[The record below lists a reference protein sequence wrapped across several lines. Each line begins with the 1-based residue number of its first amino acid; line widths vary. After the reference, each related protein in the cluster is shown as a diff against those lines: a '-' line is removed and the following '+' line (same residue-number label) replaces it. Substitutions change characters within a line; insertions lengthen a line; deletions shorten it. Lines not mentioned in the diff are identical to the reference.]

1 MAKSDARF
9 EYRANLNRDAHD
21 LGNKFTFTATSGMLL
36 PVFADIATPGDSYYI
51 EHDLE
56 YLRTAQMLS
65 PAFID
70 VKVHYESFFVPMQ
83 MIYQPIEQSLFSM
96 KNPQSNFYGV
106 GPGTTWLNNDLPVLG
121 YRGIAD
127 SFALGDL
134 AISPEKSD
142 AFRLSDMLG
151 LNADNFCKDEV
162 VNPRFQ
168 FAPSFFPWQL
178 LAYHTIFQYYY
189 RLDDKS
195 KFDNTWSNID
205 NWYNQDDGSYGDE
218 GFFEIHQRPWDFDY
232 FTSMYRSPIV
242 SDASMQ
248 RMSLPRDVSL
258 SSAQIL
264 PSNLNGGKLS
274 DSTDTNYAF
283 RHQADDN
290 NTMTQYAGVT
300 DVGAAHRDVYVSTAV
315 IRQMFANEKL
325 AMITGRARKT
335 YDSQVLAHYGVKVPH
350 DPKHDIAFIG
360 HDTYDLHIGE
370 VTSLAST
377 SGEGGAGLGDLA
389 GKGWANGKG
398 HKHKFTAP
406 CHGVVMTIF
415 SIEPKKRYFGGF
427 ARQNAVT
434 NVFDLPTP
442 ELDRLGN
449 MPMFRYEAGENA
461 GSGIVTTRDI
471 IGWKERYYYWKRRYD
486 RVTLAFMVPRSSLGY
501 NSKAAYMISSAPF
514 GAYTSTNNNTARPDL
529 ESRFYID
536 RNCMDNLMLT
546 PYIAA
551 WQDGSN
557 DGPSQPTSENW
568 NRTPWLVYSRDPF
581 IVDSDLKVTKVSW
594 MSKDGEPVYNY

>member
-70 VKVHYESFFVPMQ
+70 VKVHFESFFVPLQ
-83 MIYQPIEQSLFSM
+83 MMYQPIEQSLFSI
-96 KNPQSNFYGV
+96 KNPQSDFYSLSS
-106 GPGTTWLNNDLPVLG
+106 GTTWLNNNLPVLS
-121 YRGIAD
+121 YRIIAD
-127 SFALGDL
+127 SFSAGDL

-151 LNADNFCKDEV
+151 LNADNFCKDI
-162 VNPRFQ
+162 NTDPRFQ

-178 LAYHTIFQYYY
+178 LAYHTIFEYFF
-189 RLDDKS
+189 RLDDKTPFTNHYCNCD
-195 KFDNTWSNID
+195 KY
-205 NWYNQDDGSYGDE
+205 YNQASDDSWGDE

-248 RMSLPRDVSL
+248 FVMDKGTYNPLSESDVEPINRVRDTSLAN
-258 SSAQIL
+258 SS
-264 PSNLNGGKLS
+264 
-274 DSTDTNYAF
+274 TTAF
-283 RHQADDN
+283 AASQVATYNQRQQ
-290 NTMTQYAGVT
+290 M
-300 DVGAAHRDVYVSTAV
+300 GASSTAI

-335 YDSQVLAHYGVKVPH
+335 YDSQVLAHYGVQVPH
-350 DPKHDIAFIG
+350 DPKHDIALIG
-360 HDTYDLHIGE
+360 HDSYDLHIGE

-377 SGEGGAGLGDLA
+377 SGDDGAGLGDLA

-398 HKHKFTAP
+398 RKHKFTAP
-406 CHGVVMTIF
+406 CHGVIMTIF

-442 ELDRLGN
+442 EFDRMGN

-461 GSGIVTTRDI
+461 GSGVVTTRDI

-486 RVTLAFMVPRSSLGY
+486 RVSLAFMVPRTSLGY
-501 NSKAAYMISSAPF
+501 NSYAAYMISSAPF
-514 GAYTSTNNNTARPDL
+514 GAYTATNTNTARPDL
-529 ESRFYID
+529 ETRFYID

-546 PYIAA
+546 PYISA
-551 WQDGSN
+551 WQDGSG

-568 NRTPWLVYSRDPF
+568 NKTPWLVYARDPF

>member
-21 LGNKFTFTATSGMLL
+21 LGSKFAFTSAAGMLL
-36 PVFADIATPGDSYYI
+36 PVFSDIATPGDSYYI

-56 YLRTAQMLS
+56 YLRTAQMYS

-70 VKVHYESFFVPMQ
+70 VKVHFESFFVPLQ
-83 MIYQPIEQSLFSM
+83 MMYQPIEQSLFSM
-96 KNPQSNFYGV
+96 KNPQSNFYSISSS
-106 GPGTTWLNNDLPVLG
+106 TNWLNEKLPVFA
-121 YRGIAD
+121 YRIIAD
-127 SFALGDL
+127 EFQSGDL
-134 AISPEKSD
+134 SVSQLKSD
-142 AFRLSDMLG
+142 AFRLCDMLG
-151 LNADNFCKDEV
+151 MNADNFCKDADTV
-162 VNPRFQ
+162 PRFQ
-168 FAPSFFPWQL
+168 YAPSVFPWQL

-189 RLDDKS
+189 RLDDKTPFNQS
-195 KFDNTWSNID
+195 CCNID
-205 NWYNQDDGSYGDE
+205 NWYKQATGDHFGDE
-218 GFFEIHQRPWDFDY
+218 DFFQLHQRPWDFDY

-248 RMSLPRDVSL
+248 SIMPKGTYSPLSESDVEPIDRLRDGNPAN
-258 SSAQIL
+258 SSIASFAASQVA
-264 PSNLNGGKLS
+264 SYNQ
-274 DSTDTNYAF
+274 
-283 RHQADDN
+283 RQQ
-290 NTMTQYAGVT
+290 M
-300 DVGAAHRDVYVSTAV
+300 GASSTAI

-350 DPKHDIAFIG
+350 DPKHDISFIG
-360 HDTYDLHIGE
+360 HDVYDLHIGE

-377 SGEGGAGLGDLA
+377 SGEDGAGLGDLA

-398 HKHKFTAP
+398 KQHKFTAP

-442 ELDRLGN
+442 EYDRMGN

-461 GSGIVTTRDI
+461 GSGAVTPTDI
-471 IGWKERYYYWKRRYD
+471 IGWKERYYQWKRRFD
-486 RVTLAFMVPRSSLGY
+486 RVSLAFMVPRTTLGY
-501 NSKAAYMISSAPF
+501 NSYASYMISSAPF
-514 GAYTSTNNNTARPDL
+514 GAYTSTNNNTARPEL

-536 RNCMDNLMLT
+536 RNCTDALFLT
-546 PYIAA
+546 PYIGN
-551 WQDGSN
+551 WQDGTG
-557 DGPSQPTSENW
+557 DGDGQITTENW
-568 NRTPWLVYSRDPF
+568 NKMPWQVYSRDPF
-581 IVDSDLKVTKVSW
+581 IVDSDVKVKKVSW